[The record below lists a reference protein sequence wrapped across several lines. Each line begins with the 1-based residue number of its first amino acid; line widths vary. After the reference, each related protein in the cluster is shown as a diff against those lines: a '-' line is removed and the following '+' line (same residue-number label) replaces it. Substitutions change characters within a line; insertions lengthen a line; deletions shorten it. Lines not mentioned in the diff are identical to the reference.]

1 MNVLVVNDLSWDNF
15 AIVSKRLN
23 PRCINPNHRINYF
36 YGKHMQY
43 VSNVCNQ
50 NLMHLVR
57 LPFLEDKQKQSIE
70 NSLKYVKF
78 CIIFHNFT
86 EYNTISSF
94 YIKTCQDNKV
104 PYFIFSEHCEK
115 FYMNGEYIACDKFK
129 NRVREIEFSDRE
141 IIVNIPETFSIS
153 HEITCP
159 KNIVEVIN
167 NLRSRYQISKDEKES
182 KKIIYEENPA
192 LSRQTLKSGKEMSY
206 LDFMANKRKWIKET
220 FQKH

>member
-129 NRVREIEFSDRE
+129 TRVREIEFADRE
-141 IIVNIPETFSIS
+141 ITVNIPETFSFS
-153 HEITCP
+153 HEKMCP